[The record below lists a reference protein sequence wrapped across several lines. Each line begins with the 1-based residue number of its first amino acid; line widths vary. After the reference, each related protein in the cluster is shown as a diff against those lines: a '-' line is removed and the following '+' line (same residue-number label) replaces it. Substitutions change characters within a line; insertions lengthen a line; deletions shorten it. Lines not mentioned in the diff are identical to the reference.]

1 MAETPGTW
9 TARTEGV
16 VWRSVGEEVILMDL
30 GPSVYHAI
38 RGVGAD
44 VWTLLATDARTVDE
58 LVEQVLEAYDA
69 DEARVRRDVI
79 SFLQTL
85 RDAGLADTA

>member
-1 MAETPGTW
+1 MAEIPGTW
-9 TARTEGV
+9 KARSEGV

-38 RGVGAD
+38 RGGGAD

-79 SFLQTL
+79 AFLQTL